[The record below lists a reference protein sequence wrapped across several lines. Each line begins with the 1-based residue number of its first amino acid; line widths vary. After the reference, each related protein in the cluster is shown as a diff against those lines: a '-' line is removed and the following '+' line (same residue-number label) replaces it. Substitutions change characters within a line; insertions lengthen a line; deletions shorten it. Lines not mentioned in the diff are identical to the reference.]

1 MKVVKA
7 RLSNRRFVHVGAAC
21 VALLAGSALAA
32 VLLAPEGDGVPDRRL
47 VKRPARTLA
56 LGEARLAQGPGGLRI
71 VVRGE
76 STLVDGARVMI
87 ALRPAEGRAGR
98 ADLASFEAE
107 VRDGRFECEQAA
119 TGEVVAGSY
128 EAHARFDL
136 AWQTQPVREALAYQ
150 PSALEA
156 RRALLLPPQVV
167 QAADATA
174 EVRALFEAVNQLD
187 KPEPA
192 RVAALER
199 QLAGLEARLWLSE
212 HKAALLELRRA
223 LVVVR
228 RPGHQRREFERHLL
242 QAHVL
247 AGL

>member
-1 MKVVKA
+1 M
-7 RLSNRRFVHVGAAC
+7 
-21 VALLAGSALAA
+21 
-32 VLLAPEGDGVPDRRL
+32 
-47 VKRPARTLA
+47 
-56 LGEARLAQGPGGLRI
+56 I
-71 VVRGE
+71 V
-76 STLVDGARVMI
+76 
-87 ALRPAEGRAGR
+87 LRPAEARGGQV
-98 ADLASFEAE
+98 DLASFEVE
-107 VRDGRFECEQAA
+107 VRGGRFECEQQVA
-119 TGEVVAGSY
+119 GEVVAGRY
-128 EAHARFDL
+128 EAHARFEL
-136 AWQTQPVREALAYQ
+136 AWQVQPVREALAYQ

-167 QAADATA
+167 QAADAKA

-187 KPEPA
+187 KPEPT

-212 HKAALLELRRA
+212 QKAALLELRRA
-223 LVVVR
+223 LVLLS